1 MAPKWTFPFAASDGS
16 KSPLELSTVTLPC
29 LEASGLHPELGCKGM
44 CVCVLYAKLWGVG
57 VGFSFFVLLL
67 VSVGCDH
74 TSARHAF
81 N

>member
-44 CVCVLYAKLWGVG
+44 CVLYAKLWGVG